1 MGIDNH
7 KGKYIFF
14 IDSDDYIHQDT
25 IQILMDVAIKTNA
38 DIVECGVKYVDDDS
52 QLKFGFGKQKQIDD
66 NVLILKIQLKI
77 SIEND
82 FNVELQ
88 AVGKFEC
95 DTSAIAD
102 DIKVWMLEKNA
113 AAIMFPYIRSEITLL
128 TAQPNCKPIIIPP
141 ININALFEK
150 MRQDEAN
157 ASN

>member
-1 MGIDNH
+1 MENLNNAISVLKMKDFYFSN
-7 KGKYIFF
+7 IFF
-14 IDSDDYIHQDT
+14 E
-25 IQILMDVAIKTNA
+25 KA
-38 DIVECGVKYVDDDS
+38 DGFDAVTYDDS